1 MQGYDGA
8 IQPWL
13 ANLISCRVAPYF
25 MTIRPCRVKNYV
37 MIFDQS
43 ERALGPIYI
52 LNVNNFFSGNL
63 KFPASFIVFVTIKWV
78 DWNRKVLKIT
88 QEWSPKSNLVMKC
101 QILIFVELLLK
112 TFGKTR
118 KQHPTNH
125 FLQETNTHWQTT
137 LPNALQSYFT
147 QSDYGTNFDKK
158 STNCLRL
165 RRQFNRR
172 I

>member
-13 ANLISCRVAPYF
+13 ANLISRRVAPYF

-63 KFPASFIVFVTIKWV
+63 KFPASFIVFVTIK
-78 DWNRKVLKIT
+78 
-88 QEWSPKSNLVMKC
+88 
-101 QILIFVELLLK
+101 
-112 TFGKTR
+112 
-118 KQHPTNH
+118 
-125 FLQETNTHWQTT
+125 
-137 LPNALQSYFT
+137 
-147 QSDYGTNFDKK
+147 
-158 STNCLRL
+158 
-165 RRQFNRR
+165 
-172 I
+172 